1 MLSEIIDGI
10 LARQWNTERLIVFQ
24 LVILQR
30 SRDVKQAK
38 DIRRR
43 MTKRLEAWSEGK
55 FEMLVQDTERSLKTY
70 LTTKQGNVSKEQRAK
85 IFNRKMLRGDVRGAV
100 RHLTER
106 DKGGVLMPD
115 DIDEKSGDS
124 VADVPASKHPDAR
137 TPEASSLHRHN
148 TTPDFVDV
156 DVTEDTVETV
166 ARRLFGGAGLGGADS
181 HALQHWLLRFGI
193 ASRKLRWRRPRRC

>member
-1 MLSEIIDGI
+1 MISPGRLFLEMLSDTIDGI
-10 LARQWNTERLIVFQ
+10 LARQWNAERSIVFQ

-55 FEMLVQDTERSLKTY
+55 FEMLVQDTERSLKTH
-70 LTTKQGNVSKEQRAK
+70 LATKQGNVSKEQRAK

-100 RHLTER
+100 RCLTER

-124 VADVPASKHPDAR
+124 VASGHREQGLCLTTAGMAR
-137 TPEASSLHRHN
+137 HSCSEA
-148 TTPDFVDV
+148 TTS
-156 DVTEDTVETV
+156 E
-166 ARRLFGGAGLGGADS
+166 
-181 HALQHWLLRFGI
+181 
-193 ASRKLRWRRPRRC
+193 PRIT